1 MGLYKRG
8 QVWWMRFNHNGTL
21 MRKSTDTQ
29 DRKLAERIYHSVLG
43 KIAEGKWFD
52 RLPGEDRTFR
62 ELMERYVREYTD
74 RNKAVTSHRRDR
86 GMAERLNEVF
96 GDKKVTA
103 ITPRHIVEYKSLR
116 RGDNVSPKTINNE
129 LTLMSHA
136 YTIAIREWEW
146 MRDNPVKRVC
156 KEKVRNTIERW
167 LTLEEEAQLLTA
179 SPLWLQQLIVF
190 AVSTGL
196 RHSEV
201 LHLQWSQV
209 DFARRAV
216 TILEQ
221 KNGSIDTL
229 PLNAR
234 ALGVLKD
241 RAQVRHPTSAYVF
254 FTESGRPIL
263 VNNVLRGLYAA
274 TKKAEIAHL
283 RFHDLRHT
291 FATRLVQ
298 AGVDIYTV
306 QKLGRWKT
314 LSMVLRYAHHYTE
327 SLRAGAEVLDRVTKR
342 DSTVAAQSN
351 QGELVALC

>member
-8 QVWWMRFNHNGTL
+8 QVWWMRFTHNGTL

-74 RNKAVTSHRRDR
+74 RNKAASSHRRDR

-96 GDKKVTA
+96 GEMKVTA
-103 ITPRHIVEYKSLR
+103 ITPRHIVEYKSKR
-116 RGDNVSPKTINNE
+116 HGDGVSPKTINNE
-129 LTLMSHA
+129 LTLMGHA
-136 YTIAIREWEW
+136 YTLAMREWEW
-146 MRDNPVKRVC
+146 VRDNPVKRVS
-156 KEKVRNTIERW
+156 KEKVRNMIERW
-167 LTLEEEAQLLTA
+167 LTLEEETRLLA
-179 SPLWLQQLIVF
+179 VSPAWLQQLIVF

-196 RHSEV
+196 RHREV

-209 DFARRAV
+209 DFARKTV

-221 KNGSIDTL
+221 KNQSIDTL

-241 RAQVRHPTSAYVF
+241 RAQVRHITSPYVF
-254 FTESGRPIL
+254 FTGSGRPIL

-298 AGVDIYTV
+298 AGVDLYAV

-314 LSMVLRYAHHYTE
+314 LSMVMRYAHHYTE
-327 SLRAGAEVLDRVTKR
+327 SLRAGAEVLDRVTR
-342 DSTVAAQSN
+342 HENTIAAQSCS
-351 QGELVALC
+351 GELVASC